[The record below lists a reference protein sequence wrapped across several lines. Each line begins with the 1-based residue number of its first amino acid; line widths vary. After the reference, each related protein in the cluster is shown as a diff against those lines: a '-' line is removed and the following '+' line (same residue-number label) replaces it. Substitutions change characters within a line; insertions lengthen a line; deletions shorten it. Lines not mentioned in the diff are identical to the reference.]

1 MSTTRLY
8 NASGMEKGV
17 GDVVRYGGKP
27 VFIEHIFPD
36 GLVGVTT
43 MDERKLFIRLWPK
56 QLGLVVEKRGAA

>member
-1 MSTTRLY
+1 
-8 NASGMEKGV
+8 MEKGV

-27 VFIEHIFPD
+27 VFIERIFAD

>member
-8 NASGMEKGV
+8 NANGMEIGV
-17 GDVVRYGGKP
+17 GDVARYNGKP
-27 VFIEHIFPD
+27 VFIERIFPD